1 MIDKID
7 ELRTRQVENA
17 LPIIFTGWQVSIIR
31 KLLNSEQLTESERQE
46 FSRRIRKK
54 LKAINILDVL
64 DVLLLPRS
72 PRKLATI

>member
-31 KLLNSEQLTESERQE
+31 KLLNGEPLTESERQE
-46 FSRRIRKK
+46 FSRHVRKK
-54 LKAINILDVL
+54 LKAIHILQVL

-72 PRKLATI
+72 PRKLSTI